1 LVENPLADWWVAIKA
16 RDDLVTDPDAHRRKL
31 VELAMLARRRNQV
44 SAEELNEMLELSDAA
59 RLWGLIEWEEAY
71 LIGLFSP
78 EGTMHDDGLQ
88 QLVGEG

>member
-1 LVENPLADWWVAIKA
+1 
-16 RDDLVTDPDAHRRKL
+16 
-31 VELAMLARRRNQV
+31 
-44 SAEELNEMLELSDAA
+44 
-59 RLWGLIEWEEAY
+59 LIEWEEAY